1 MCSLAKSCLTLGNL
15 KDCSLP
21 GSPVHGIFQAKI
33 LEWVAIFFSMQNF
46 FFLQRFLVTVSTYN
60 SFIYPVTKS
69 ALSLFSVQN
78 KASSTRKRQ

>member
-46 FFLQRFLVTVSTYN
+46 FFFAKVLSD
-60 SFIYPVTKS
+60 SIYI
-69 ALSLFSVQN
+69 
-78 KASSTRKRQ
+78 